1 MKYNLSNF
9 YRSDEWRDFREIV
22 INDRLNENGD
32 IIDEYT
38 GEVIV
43 RKYDIILHH
52 VIPLTEQNV
61 NDLRISLNPNNIMII
76 SHKSHNRIHKKFRTD
91 EEVRQVFLVYGS
103 PLSGKTT
110 WVDGVKNAGDLIVDL
125 DSIWQC
131 ISGLERYEKPGVLNA
146 CAFGVRDYLM
156 ECVRYRRGKWLNA
169 YVIGGYP
176 LSGERERLCRELG
189 AREVFINT
197 SKEECLARL
206 EKAEDH
212 RNHDEWQKYIE
223 EWWRRYAPGL

>member
-1 MKYNLSNF
+1 MEYNLSNF
-9 YRSDEWRDFREIV
+9 YKSDEWRDFREIV
-22 INDRLNENGD
+22 INDRLNKNGD
-32 IIDEYT
+32 TIDEYT

-43 RKYDIILHH
+43 HKYDIILHH
-52 VIPLTEQNV
+52 VIHLTEQNV
-61 NDLRISLNPNNIMII
+61 NDTRISLNPKNIMII

-131 ISGLERYEKPGVLNA
+131 ISGLERYEKPGALNA

-156 ECVRYRRGKWLNA
+156 DCVKYRRGKWLNA

-176 LSGERERLCRELG
+176 LIGERERLCRELR
-189 AREVFINT
+189 AREIFINT

-206 EKAEDH
+206 EKVEDH